1 MALTGCQ
8 APPPA
13 LPTPPAAPAAPAP
26 YRLSSADEPLAVI
39 VRHRPGR
46 LTASHARERLLRA
59 LRLPRTE
66 VLQTRSVADR
76 DALLA
81 ALRADPNVEW
91 AEPDHRLFMTAS
103 APNDPAF
110 GQQWALPKIQAP
122 AAWDLGQGAGVQVAV
137 LDTGVD
143 MRHTDLA
150 GQVVAGPDMV
160 DRDEQPQD
168 EQGHGTHVAGTIAA
182 LTNNNLGV
190 AGVAPAAKV
199 LAIRVLDAQGS
210 GSLSD
215 IADGVLEAVKRGAKI
230 INMSL
235 GGDSDGQTL
244 RAAIAEATAAGV
256 LVVVA
261 AGNDNTSRATYPA
274 AYPGVLA
281 VGATTASDQRASFSN
296 YGTYVGIAAPG
307 DRILSTKL
315 GGGTTSLSG
324 TSMASPHV
332 AAAAALVWGAN
343 PSLTAAQV
351 RAALTRTGAPVTGF
365 SQTPEVR
372 RLDALAALRAAQDP
386 GASPAPTPSEGP
398 QPEPST
404 APTPEPSA
412 TPQPVPTTFPSAP
425 PSARPPGA
433 PRIGGLVALPHAT
446 RASVRWLT
454 SVAANSQVFYGR
466 TQRLEEATE
475 PTGALVKTHR
485 VELANLKRY
494 SVYYYKVRSRDAEGR
509 VAESAVRTFRT
520 RLY

>member
-1 MALTGCQ
+1 
-8 APPPA
+8 
-13 LPTPPAAPAAPAP
+13 
-26 YRLSSADEPLAVI
+26 
-39 VRHRPGR
+39 
-46 LTASHARERLLRA
+46 
-59 LRLPRTE
+59 
-66 VLQTRSVADR
+66 
-76 DALLA
+76 
-81 ALRADPNVEW
+81 
-91 AEPDHRLFMTAS
+91 
-103 APNDPAF
+103 
-110 GQQWALPKIQAP
+110 
-122 AAWDLGQGAGVQVAV
+122 
-137 LDTGVD
+137 
-143 MRHTDLA
+143 
-150 GQVVAGPDMV
+150 MV
-160 DRDEQPQD
+160 DRDAQPQD

-386 GASPAPTPSEGP
+386 GASPAPAPSEGP
-398 QPEPST
+398 QPEPSM

-412 TPQPVPTTFPSAP
+412 TPQPEPTTFPSAP

-454 SVAANSQVFYGR
+454 SVAANSQVFYGL
-466 TQRLEEATE
+466 TQRLDEATE

-485 VELANLKRY
+485 VELANLKRH
-494 SVYYYKVRSRDAEGR
+494 SVYYYKVRSRDAAGR